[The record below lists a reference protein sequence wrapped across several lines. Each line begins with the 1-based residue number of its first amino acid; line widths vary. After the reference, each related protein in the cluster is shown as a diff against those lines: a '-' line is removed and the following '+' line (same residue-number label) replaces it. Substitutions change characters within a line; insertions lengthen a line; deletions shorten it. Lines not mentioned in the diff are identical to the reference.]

1 MLEMYYDEENS
12 SLDVMRKIQYNRPSF
27 DRVMERVSVSA
38 YFRITAITGPRQ
50 VGKTTIAL
58 QVHRKVLELG
68 IKSI

>member
-1 MLEMYYDEENS
+1 
-12 SLDVMRKIQYNRPSF
+12 MRKIQYNRPSF